1 MTTNVTTEDRTTTDT
16 SMTTTSMSH
25 TTTMTET
32 RATFASLRELTAA
45 RDSLPMDWSRF
56 NALFGEVTD
65 ADSLEDLEARAVAAT
80 IGACTRPG
88 MTEQQART
96 VGDLCAMLADAE
108 AEAADI
114 PADDLCALLGELVAA
129 DDLPGLELALFKLT
143 PHDGLAYV
151 EKLRALADA
160 AEPDRPADPEVV
172 RAEKV
177 RALVDCPKPGR
188 VIGLELAGAVV
199 DAMEHWH
206 RLKTETPE
214 RRAIREAFAEASR
227 LIDKFG
233 EHDPRT
239 MDAVIKAVELQDP
252 GCCGRMLAEC
262 GIQMPKPDRCT
273 DDGEPL
279 YSLEAIAKALDAD
292 PEELE
297 ERARELE
304 ALGIGGVVRVAG
316 DNAHTLQ

>member
-1 MTTNVTTEDRTTTDT
+1 
-16 SMTTTSMSH
+16 MTTTNH

-32 RATFASLRELTAA
+32 RATFASLRNLTAA

-56 NALFGEVTD
+56 NALFGEVDD
-65 ADSLEDLEARAVAAT
+65 ADSLEELEARAVAAT

-143 PHDGLAYV
+143 PHDGFAYV

-160 AEPDRPADPEVV
+160 AEPDRPADPEAV

-199 DAMEHWH
+199 DAVEHWH
-206 RLKTETPE
+206 RLKTETPHQ
-214 RRAIREAFAEASR
+214 RATREAFKAARALMDLHGDE
-227 LIDKFG
+227 
-233 EHDPRT
+233 DPRAFAAIVRAVNRQDPAF
-239 MDAVIKAVELQDP
+239 MDAKLK
-252 GCCGRMLAEC
+252 EC
-262 GIQMPKPDRCT
+262 GIHLPAPDRCT
-273 DDGEPL
+273 DDGTPL
-279 YSLEAIAKALDAD
+279 YSLGAIAKALDAD
-292 PEELE
+292 PEELLVK
-297 ERARELE
+297 AREME
-304 ALGIGGVVRVAG
+304 AHGLGVLQADTAAV
-316 DNAHTLQ
+316 HTLQ